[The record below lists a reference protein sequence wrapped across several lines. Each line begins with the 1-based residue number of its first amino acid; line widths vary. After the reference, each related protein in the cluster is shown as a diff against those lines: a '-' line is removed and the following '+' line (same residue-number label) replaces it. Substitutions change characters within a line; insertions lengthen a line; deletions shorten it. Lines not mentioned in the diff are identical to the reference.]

1 MPRIGTIGLVSR
13 ASHELRTPL
22 TAILGFTQLMLSAPG
37 PIRSSQYL
45 DYLSDIESSGE
56 YMLRLLQDMLDLRRL
71 EAGAIP
77 INPEP
82 VHLIDLVKTVIRQH
96 DHLLDRG

>member
-1 MPRIGTIGLVSR
+1 
-13 ASHELRTPL
+13 
-22 TAILGFTQLMLSAPG
+22 
-37 PIRSSQYL
+37 
-45 DYLSDIESSGE
+45 
-56 YMLRLLQDMLDLRRL
+56 MLRLLQDMLDLRRL

-96 DHLLDRG
+96 DHLL